1 LRYFNEFLHHM
12 LNLSS
17 AVRFTI
23 ASAAMLF
30 CVILYMIH
38 YDAYYSASFFIIPI
52 ALAAWLFPR
61 RAFFICIGITCLI
74 LIIFNGD
81 VRGSIS
87 WSYLFTTSSLVV
99 AITLF
104 VEGLLVGSLR
114 EQVLL
119 ADEARLHVADLLEQQ
134 QQLSHI
140 KDQFILNVNHEL
152 RTPLTAVYGYL
163 ELLFEYSA
171 QLDKVT
177 QATFLKNAMYSCE
190 ELQLL
195 VNNVLDTIQVGN
207 EKDSTYLEDLAV
219 IDVIYEVV
227 EHFDPRQQRE
237 YPVQVHVPAHLVV
250 RANGQ
255 YFRQVLRN
263 LLSNAF
269 KYAPVDAPI
278 SIDASLYGDVVQAN
292 HPAPEVCIS
301 VKDAGPGIPPEDIP
315 RLFGQ
320 FVRLRRD
327 VSGKVRGTGL
337 GLYVS
342 KQLVE
347 AMGGRIWVVST
358 GIDGEGSCFR
368 FTLPCVT
375 RTKVKAKTLH
385 KSPTVPALPT
395 LAPDNQNQPQSQDVH

>member
-1 LRYFNEFLHHM
+1 LRYSNDFLRHM
-12 LNLSS
+12 LNLSY
-17 AVRFTI
+17 AVRFVI
-23 ASAAMLF
+23 VASAVIF
-30 CVILYMIH
+30 CLVFYMV
-38 YDAYYSASFFIIPI
+38 YYSTYYSTSFFILSI
-52 ALAAWLFPR
+52 ALVAWLFPR
-61 RAFFICIGITCLI
+61 REFFICLGIICLT
-74 LIIFNGD
+74 LVIFS
-81 VRGSIS
+81 SIVTRDLS
-87 WSYLFTTSSLVV
+87 WSYFFTTSSLVT
-99 AITLF
+99 AASLF
-104 VEGLLVGSLR
+104 VEGMLVGSLR

-163 ELLFEYSA
+163 ELLLEYST
-171 QLDKVT
+171 QLDSAT

-195 VNNVLDTIQVGN
+195 VSNVLDTIQVGSD
-207 EKDSTYLEDLAV
+207 KDAIYLEDLPV

-237 YPVQVHVPAHLVV
+237 YPVRVKAPAHLVV

-278 SIDASLYGDVVQAN
+278 YIDASLYGNVVQAN

-301 VKDAGPGIPPEDIP
+301 VRDEGPGIPPEDIP

-320 FVRLRRD
+320 FVRLKRD
-327 VSGKVRGTGL
+327 VSGNVRGTGL

-347 AMGGRIWVVST
+347 AMGGRIWVEST
-358 GIDGEGSCFR
+358 GVIGEGSCFR

-375 RTKVKAKTLH
+375 RTKVKAKTVS
-385 KSPTVPALPT
+385 KVPELPLLPT
-395 LAPDNQNQPQSQDVH
+395 SDSRPQSQDIR

>member
-1 LRYFNEFLHHM
+1 MRYSNDFLRHM
-12 LNLSS
+12 LNLSY
-17 AVRFTI
+17 AVRFVIVAT
-23 ASAAMLF
+23 M
-30 CVILYMIH
+30 VILCLIFYMV
-38 YDAYYSASFFIIPI
+38 YYYTYYNTSFFILSI
-52 ALAAWLFPR
+52 ALVAWLFPR
-61 RAFFICIGITCLI
+61 REFFIWIGFICLVLVSFSHI
-74 LIIFNGD
+74 AT
-81 VRGSIS
+81 GS
-87 WSYLFTTSSLVV
+87 WAALFTTSSLVIP
-99 AITLF
+99 ASLF

-119 ADEARLHVADLLEQQ
+119 ADQARLHVADLLEQQ

-163 ELLFEYSA
+163 ELLLEYSA
-171 QLDKVT
+171 QLDSAT

-195 VNNVLDTIQVGN
+195 VSNVLDTIQVGN
-207 EKDSTYLEDLAV
+207 DKDAIYLEDLPV

-237 YPVQVHVPAHLVV
+237 YPVQVHAPTHLVV

-278 SIDASLYGDVVQAN
+278 SIDASLYGSVVQAN

-301 VKDAGPGIPPEDIP
+301 VKDGGPGIPPEDIP

-320 FVRLRRD
+320 FVRLKRD
-327 VSGKVRGTGL
+327 VSGNVRGTGL

-347 AMGGRIWVVST
+347 AMGGRIWVEST
-358 GIDGEGSCFR
+358 GVSGEGSCFR
-368 FTLPCVT
+368 FTLPCVI
-375 RTKVKAKTLH
+375 RTKARAKTLH
-385 KSPTVPALPT
+385 KVPELPAIPTS
-395 LAPDNQNQPQSQDVH
+395 DG